1 MQVGDLV
8 RYIPLNIHDEP
19 DVGTGIIV
27 KIDDNGYYEVHFP
40 DVGLMSDLVFS
51 ELEVVYK

>member
-8 RYIPLNIHDEP
+8 RYIPYGHDEA
-19 DVGTGIIV
+19 DLDTGIIV

>member
-8 RYIPLNIHDEP
+8 KYIPYGHEES
-19 DVGTGIIV
+19 TEGIGVIV
-27 KIDDNGYYEVHFP
+27 NIDDAGYYEVHFS

-51 ELEVVYK
+51 ELEVVCK

>member
-8 RYIPLNIHDEP
+8 RYIPLIDEP